1 MSAAMERATD
11 KSGGAIAITVVLP
24 AYNEA
29 GNIESC
35 CWQISEVLGQMGL
48 DYEFIYVDD
57 GSTDS
62 TWEEICA
69 LSEHD
74 KHVHGLRHRGRSGK
88 AAALATGYMY
98 SRGTIVVTCD
108 ADLQYDP
115 NDVRRLIDRL
125 LQGYDMVSA
134 YKVCRQDPIS
144 KRWPSR
150 FFNFFVRKMTGVQ
163 LHDMNAGLKAYRQDA
178 AHELIPYG
186 YGELHRF
193 FAVILAK
200 KGYSVTEVE
209 VEARPRTN
217 GHSKYGAER
226 FLRGAMDFL
235 TVFFLSGYV
244 DRPLHLL
251 GGLGI
256 TMGGIGAALFAWVAA
271 LNLLGRG
278 GGSGTLL
285 LAVLLMLM
293 GTQML
298 VIGLIAEMI
307 NNLERG
313 PGSSA
318 RISEVIAVDRRVDGK
333 PGWFVDR
340 RRPRSGQPA
349 HAPEIHVVASTDDDV
364 EIRSAAGR

>member
-1 MSAAMERATD
+1 MSAAAQTTD
-11 KSGGAIAITVVLP
+11 KPGGALAITVVLP

-29 GNIESC
+29 GNIDGC
-35 CWQISEVLGQMGL
+35 CRQISGVLEDVGL
-48 DYEFIYVDD
+48 DYEFIFVDD
-57 GSTDS
+57 GSTDA

-88 AAALATGYMY
+88 AAALATGFMY

-115 NDVRRLIDRL
+115 RDVKRLIDRL

-134 YKVCRQDPIS
+134 YKVCRQDPLS
-144 KRWPSR
+144 KRLPSH

-200 KGYSVTEVE
+200 KGYTVTEVE
-209 VEARPRTN
+209 VEARPRSN

-251 GGLGI
+251 GGIGI
-256 TMGGIGAALFAWVAA
+256 SMAGVGGVLVAWVAA
-271 LNLLGRG
+271 LSISGRG
-278 GGSGTLL
+278 GGSGTLT
-285 LAVLLMLM
+285 LAVLLILM

-307 NNLERG
+307 NNVERG
-313 PGSSA
+313 PGSRA
-318 RISEVIAVDRRVDGK
+318 RVSEVIAVDRRVDGK
-333 PGWFVDR
+333 PGWFVER
-340 RRPRSGQPA
+340 RRPRAPLPA
-349 HAPEIHVVASTDDDV
+349 YTAPMHVVASTDD
-364 EIRSAAGR
+364 EEEARRAAAR